1 MAIIY
6 SDDSTTRLRLVLE
19 FSSSWI
25 IIILENSRY
34 IFYCFHS
41 FSKVMVLCNFSSK
54 ASHKMEMIKALN
66 TLKTSFLLAL
76 FLFESNHPLIVF
88 QSSERISSNEAC
100 LENVE

>member
-1 MAIIY
+1 
-6 SDDSTTRLRLVLE
+6 
-19 FSSSWI
+19 
-25 IIILENSRY
+25 
-34 IFYCFHS
+34 
-41 FSKVMVLCNFSSK
+41 
-54 ASHKMEMIKALN
+54 MEMIKALN